1 MVPGIVLAASAVS
14 MRRDSDLGKSLTTSW
29 WQYDQHSSRRQTNGT
44 MRKNNKPAYFSKR
57 LESHCP
63 KVLIE
68 LLEIR
73 ASTSYAYIMDSMD
86 IVQSETSSSTSWKRI
101 LGIER
106 VTIALDRYDNGESIK
121 TPERQRR
128 GSLGAVIRH
137 LGIIS

>member
-1 MVPGIVLAASAVS
+1 
-14 MRRDSDLGKSLTTSW
+14 MRHSD
-29 WQYDQHSSRRQTNGT
+29 GT
-44 MRKNNKPAYFSKR
+44 MWNNNKAADFSKMI
-57 LESHCP
+57 ESHCP
-63 KVLIE
+63 KVLID

-73 ASTSYAYIMDSMD
+73 ASTLYVYIMDSMD

-106 VTIALDRYDNGESIK
+106 VTIALDRYDNGVSIK

-128 GSLGAVIRH
+128 GSFGALIRH